1 MHILFDKFG
10 QKFKQTGLL
19 VDFVELSLKT
29 ALFVCFDRMSGL
41 CY

>member
-10 QKFKQTGLL
+10 QKFKQTVLL

-29 ALFVCFDRMSGL
+29 AFYL
-41 CY
+41 